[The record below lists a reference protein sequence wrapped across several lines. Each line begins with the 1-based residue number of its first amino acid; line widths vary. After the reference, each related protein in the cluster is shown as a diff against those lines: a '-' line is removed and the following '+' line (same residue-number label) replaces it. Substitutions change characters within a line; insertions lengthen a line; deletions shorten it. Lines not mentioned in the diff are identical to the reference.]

1 MIHTANSDPW
11 GSGLFVH
18 GVALPNS
25 ASIQPY
31 SIAAIPRGARLPGP
45 LAHFMMLHQTS
56 TGAAQRAVDLAV
68 SVVGRSLHSCS
79 LQLLRLL
86 ADFGGLVNVKVSMHT
101 LVNSISRVLTHACL
115 CDCWFA
121 VQTAIGVPKFENT
134 YVPPNNSYPATQM
147 LWKHAY
153 PAVSLLHPPAGACVC
168 AVSNVTLRSSSPL
181 LPCRPLWTR
190 SRH

>member
-1 MIHTANSDPW
+1 MASLLTSCGSQGTVMALLPLTRKVLRAHPHHHDTNSSGAHPAVTSPIHTGNVCSMIHTANSDPW

-101 LVNSISRVLTHACL
+101 PVNSTSHPLTPRVLAGLLST
-115 CDCWFA
+115 DC
-121 VQTAIGVPKFENT
+121 N
-134 YVPPNNSYPATQM
+134 
-147 LWKHAY
+147 
-153 PAVSLLHPPAGACVC
+153 
-168 AVSNVTLRSSSPL
+168 RSAQV
-181 LPCRPLWTR
+181 
-190 SRH
+190 